1 MKFGTVAG
9 IDKPV
14 SRVVMG
20 TMIITAREM
29 DRSLALLDAAVAE
42 GYNALDGAH
51 IYGGGESERAMG
63 QWMQSRNC
71 REQVVVITKGCHP
84 NGDRARV
91 TPFDLAADLHDS
103 LARLKTGYIDLYML
117 HRDNPAVPV
126 GEIVDALNEQLRAG
140 RIRAFA
146 GSNWSHERLAEGNAY
161 ARRRGLP
168 GFAAS
173 SPNYSLAIA
182 FDAAWTGCTSARGP
196 GAVGAEEWYRTTQ
209 TPLFA
214 WSSLARGLFSG
225 RTDRTNAE
233 TTMDAGGRRA
243 FAYEENFKR
252 LDRANLLAK
261 EKGCTVTQIALAWIM
276 TGPLNV
282 YALTG
287 AASREEC
294 RANAAALEIPLTA
307 RERDWLD
314 LCGDER

>member
-1 MKFGTVAG
+1 MKFGQVAG
-9 IDKPV
+9 IDKPI

-29 DRSLALLDAAVAE
+29 DRSRALLDAALAE
-42 GYNALDGAH
+42 GYNTLDGAH
-51 IYGGGESERAMG
+51 IYAGGESERAIG
-63 QWMQSRNC
+63 QWMQERKC

-126 GEIVDALNEQLRAG
+126 GEIIDALNEQQRAG

-146 GSNWSHERLAEGNAY
+146 GSNWSHERLAEANAF
-161 ARRRGLP
+161 AQRRGVT
-168 GFAAS
+168 GFAAG
-173 SPNYSLAIA
+173 SPNYSLAVA
-182 FDAAWTGCTSARGP
+182 FDAAWAGCASVRGP
-196 GAVGAEEWYRTTQ
+196 GAAGAEEWYRTTQ

-225 RTDRTNAE
+225 RTDRANAE
-233 TTMDAGGRRA
+233 TTLDAGGRRA
-243 FAYEENFKR
+243 FAHEENFRR
-252 LDRANLLAK
+252 LDRATLLAK
-261 EKGCTVTQIALAWIM
+261 EKGCSVTQIALAWIM

-282 YALTG
+282 FALTG

-294 RANAAALEIPLTA
+294 RANTAALEIPLTP

-314 LCGDER
+314 LRAEER

>member
-9 IDKPV
+9 IDKPI

-29 DRSLALLDAAVAE
+29 DRSLALLDAAAAE
-42 GYNALDGAH
+42 GCNAVDGAH
-51 IYGGGESERAMG
+51 IYGGGDSERAIG
-63 QWMQSRNC
+63 HWMRERKC
-71 REQVVVITKGCHP
+71 RDQIVVITKGCHP
-84 NGDRARV
+84 NADRVRV
-91 TPFDLAADLHDS
+91 TPFDMAADLHDS
-103 LARLKTGYIDLYML
+103 LARLKTDYIDLYML
-117 HRDNPAVPV
+117 HRDDPAVPV
-126 GEIVDALNEQLRAG
+126 GEIVDALNEHLRAG

-146 GSNWSHERLAEGNAY
+146 GSNWSHARLAEGNAY
-161 ARRRGLP
+161 AQRRGIT
-168 GFAAS
+168 GFAAG
-173 SPNYSLAIA
+173 SPNYSLAVA
-182 FDAAWTGCTSARGP
+182 FDAAWTGCTSVRGP
-196 GAVGAEEWYRTTQ
+196 GSEGAEDWYARTQ

-225 RTDRTNAE
+225 RADRTNAE
-233 TTMDAGGRRA
+233 TTMDSGGRRA

-252 LDRANLLAK
+252 LDRAVLLAK

-282 YALTG
+282 FALTG

-314 LCGDER
+314 LKEDDR